1 MARRDSGKKAA
12 KGGKQLR
19 SSRKA
24 KPKAQS
30 ETNLKASPATKT
42 EWPLQRQV
50 FFRPERLKY
59 VRKQI
64 PVAGCVFCSAL
75 AKERSKDSLVLFSDD
90 VTMVILNKYPYNT
103 GHLLVLPRRHEGEL
117 TNMTKDEVARVF
129 EMVQRCVKFLGE
141 AYQPAGFNIG
151 LNLGT
156 AAGAGIPEHL
166 HMHVI
171 PRWSGDTNF
180 FPLIAQTKVVVETL
194 EQTFERLLP
203 YFHS

>member
-12 KGGKQLR
+12 KGGNPIR

-24 KPKAQS
+24 K
-30 ETNLKASPATKT
+30 T
-42 EWPLQRQV
+42 EWPLKRQV

-64 PVAGCVFCSAL
+64 VVKGCVFCEAVKKGVS
-75 AKERSKDSLVLFSDD
+75 KESLVLYADD
-90 VTMVILNKYPYNT
+90 TVMVILNKYPYNT
-103 GHLLVLPRRHEGEL
+103 GHILVLPRRHEGEL
-117 TNMTKDEVARVF
+117 PKLTKDEVQAVF
-129 EMVQRCVKFLGE
+129 DMVQRCVKVVGDE
-141 AYQPAGFNIG
+141 YKPAGFNVG
-151 LNLGT
+151 LNLGA

-166 HMHVI
+166 HTHVI

-203 YFHS
+203 YFDT